1 MTEGS
6 SNTATFANGVLSSPD
21 ESPKRSYRFE
31 DSACAIVK
39 AVASIA
45 TEMGSLGRAK
55 LAYG

>member
-6 SNTATFANGVLSSPD
+6 SDTATFANGVLSSPD
-21 ESPKRSYRFE
+21 ETPKRIYRFG
-31 DSACAIVK
+31 DCGGAIVK
-39 AVASIA
+39 AVAPIA